1 MTHTMHPGKLMP
13 SRPRG
18 KRGSAI
24 IVALITVATV
34 GALGAA
40 FWRVSSAFR
49 LRQSAENE
57 NLRAFYLAEAG
68 LAESFNAVRMGRTGE
83 IGSEANPAG
92 CGDGL
97 GLY

>member
-1 MTHTMHPGKLMP
+1 MSP
-13 SRPRG
+13 RPRG

-24 IVALITVATV
+24 VVALITVAAV

-40 FWRVSSAFR
+40 FLRVSSADH
-49 LRQSAENE
+49 LRQSEENE

-68 LAESFNAVRMGRTGE
+68 LAESFNAIRMGRTGE

-92 CGDGL
+92 YGDGL
-97 GLY
+97 LWVTATETA